1 MVRTFLVRGMLVGIV
16 AGLLSF
22 GFLKVYGEPQVD
34 RAIAFETQ
42 MDEAK
47 AATEKDKG
55 TGKGMTMPHEMAMSH
70 EMATSQQE
78 EPELVSRPVQAGL
91 GLFTAVMVYCAAFG
105 GLFGLAFA
113 FAYGRLPGALTPQ
126 AVSALLATTGFIAIY
141 LVPNLKY
148 PANPPSVG
156 EPATIG
162 MRTALYFTMIAI
174 SLAAMVGSAALKRL
188 FVPRFG
194 EWNATLLVAA
204 IYIVV
209 VALAA
214 LLLPPI
220 NEVPAEFPAVVLW
233 NFRIASLG
241 AQVIMW
247 ATLGLL
253 FGALTQRAPNE
264 RSPARA

>member
-1 MVRTFLVRGMLVGIV
+1 MVRAFLVRGMLVGIV

-47 AATEKDKG
+47 AEAEKA
-55 TGKGMTMPHEMAMSH
+55 KGMAMPA
-70 EMATSQQE
+70 E

-91 GLFTAVMVYCAAFG
+91 GLFTAVIVYSAAFG

-113 FAYGRLPGALTPQ
+113 FAQGRVPGALSPQ
-126 AVSALLATTGFIAIY
+126 ALSALLAVTGFIAVY

-156 EPATIG
+156 DSETIG
-162 MRTALYFTMIAI
+162 VRTALYFIMIAI
-174 SLAAMVGSAALKRL
+174 SLAAMIGSAALKPL
-188 FVPRFG
+188 LAPRFG
-194 EWNATLLVAA
+194 EWNATLIIAA
-204 IYIVV
+204 SYVV
-209 VALAA
+209 IVALAG
-214 LLLPPI
+214 LLLPAI
-220 NEVPAEFPAVVLW
+220 NEVPEEFPAVVLW
-233 NFRIASLG
+233 KFRIASLG
-241 AQVIMW
+241 AQLIMW

-253 FGALTQRAPNE
+253 FGALTNRAATGRNG
-264 RSPARA
+264 SGLKTRAL

>member
-47 AATEKDKG
+47 AAAEKAKDMP
-55 TGKGMTMPHEMAMSH
+55 KGMDMHKDMPKGMAMS
-70 EMATSQQE
+70 EE

-91 GLFTAVMVYCAAFG
+91 GLFTAVIVYCAAFG

-126 AVSALLATTGFIAIY
+126 AVSALLAATGFIAIY

-156 EPATIG
+156 DPETIG
-162 MRTALYFTMIAI
+162 MRTALYFIMIAI
-174 SLAAMVGSAALKRL
+174 SLAAMIGSASLKRL
-188 FVPRFG
+188 FVLRFG
-194 EWNATLLVAA
+194 DWNATLMVAA
-204 IYIVV
+204 SYIVV
-209 VALAA
+209 MVIAA
-214 LLLPPI
+214 LVLPAI
-220 NEVPAEFPAVVLW
+220 NEVPEQFPAVVLW
-233 NFRIASLG
+233 QFRIASLG
-241 AQVIMW
+241 AQFIMW

-253 FGALTQRAPNE
+253 FGALTQRAFTD
-264 RSPARA
+264 RGVRT

>member
-34 RAIAFETQ
+34 RAIAFEAQ

-47 AATEKDKG
+47 AEAEKH
-55 TGKGMTMPHEMAMSH
+55 KGMVMPA
-70 EMATSQQE
+70 E

-91 GLFTAVMVYCAAFG
+91 GLFAAVMVYSAAFG

-113 FAYGRLPGALTPQ
+113 FAQGRMPGNFSPQ
-126 AVSALLATTGFIAIY
+126 ALAAVLAAAGFIALY

-156 EPATIG
+156 NPDTIG
-162 MRTALYFTMIAI
+162 MRTALYFGMIGI
-174 SLAAMVGSAALKRL
+174 SLAAMIGAINFKRML
-188 FVPRFG
+188 TARYG
-194 EWNATLLVAA
+194 EWNATLMVAA
-204 IYIVV
+204 YYIVIV
-209 VALAA
+209 IAA
-214 LLLPPI
+214 GVILPAV
-220 NEVPAEFPAVVLW
+220 NEVPERFPAVVLW
-233 NFRIASLG
+233 NFRIASFG
-241 AQVIMW
+241 AQVILW

-253 FGALTQRAPNE
+253 FGALTQRAYANGMP
-264 RSPARA
+264 RA

>member
-22 GFLKVYGEPQVD
+22 GFLKIYGEPQVD

-47 AATEKDKG
+47 AAAEKAKG
-55 TGKGMTMPHEMAMSH
+55 MAMS
-70 EMATSQQE
+70 E
-78 EPELVSRPVQAGL
+78 EEQPELVSRPVQAGI
-91 GLFTAVMVYCAAFG
+91 GLLVALIVYCTAFG
-105 GLFGLAFA
+105 GLFGLTFA

-126 AVSALLATTGFIAIY
+126 AVSVLLAATGFIAIY

-156 EPATIG
+156 DSETIG
-162 MRTALYFTMIAI
+162 MRTALYFIMIAI
-174 SLAAMVGSAALKRL
+174 SLAAMVGAGALKRL
-188 FVPRFG
+188 FAPRYG
-194 EWNATLLVAA
+194 EWNATLIVAA
-204 IYIVV
+204 CYVVV

-214 LLLPPI
+214 LLLPAV

-241 AQVIMW
+241 AQFIMW
-247 ATLGLL
+247 ATLGVL
-253 FGALTQRAPNE
+253 FGGLTQRALQGSL
-264 RSPARA
+264 RHA

>member
-47 AATEKDKG
+47 AAAEKAKDMP
-55 TGKGMTMPHEMAMSH
+55 KGMDMHKDMPKGMAMS
-70 EMATSQQE
+70 EE

-91 GLFTAVMVYCAAFG
+91 GLFTAVIVYCAAFG

-126 AVSALLATTGFIAIY
+126 AVSALLAATGFIAIY

-156 EPATIG
+156 DPETIG
-162 MRTALYFTMIAI
+162 MRTALYFIMIAI
-174 SLAAMVGSAALKRL
+174 SLAAMIGSASLKRL
-188 FVPRFG
+188 FVLRFG
-194 EWNATLLVAA
+194 DWNATLMVAA
-204 IYIVV
+204 SYIVV
-209 VALAA
+209 MVIAA
-214 LLLPPI
+214 LVLPAI
-220 NEVPAEFPAVVLW
+220 NEVPEQFPAVVLW
-233 NFRIASLG
+233 QFRIASLG
-241 AQVIMW
+241 AQFIMW

-253 FGALTQRAPNE
+253 FGALTQRAFTD
-264 RSPARA
+264 RRVRT